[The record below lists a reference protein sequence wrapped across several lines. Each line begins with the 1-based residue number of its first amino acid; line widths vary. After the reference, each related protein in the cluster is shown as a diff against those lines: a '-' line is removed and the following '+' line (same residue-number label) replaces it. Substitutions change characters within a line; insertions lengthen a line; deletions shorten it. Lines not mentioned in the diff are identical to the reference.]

1 MEQEEDARHLEGKA
15 RLVRFP
21 SFLARRGCVALNR
34 RMPRTSANASEP
46 RALLAGPIFIVALL
60 LATKVHAPRH
70 VGAPPA
76 RPTFG
81 VPGIEVDYDSWCTRA
96 ATPTVFTSH
105 CSDSLSE
112 FRGQRVLLSY
122 GPGLDFVVAF
132 WACLRAGAVA
142 VPAPAAKAATY
153 RRLAAISAAGVDS
166 GSS

>member
-1 MEQEEDARHLEGKA
+1 MLGHPQRG
-15 RLVRFP
+15 RP
-21 SFLARRGCVALNR
+21 SGYRGLKWTTTPGA
-34 RMPRTSANASEP
+34 
-46 RALLAGPIFIVALL
+46 
-60 LATKVHAPRH
+60 H
-70 VGAPPA
+70 VPPL
-76 RPTFG
+76 PL
-81 VPGIEVDYDSWCTRA
+81 S
-96 ATPTVFTSH
+96 FTSH